1 MRDLT
6 LAINQASV
14 VRKKQSNP
22 ANVLRWNLAIL
33 TSILVLG
40 LTYLFQINSLGTKGY
55 QINNLEKQIKQ
66 LEIDYKQLEV
76 QSSGL
81 KSITRIQ
88 QEAISRNFV
97 PATGVNYVSDNDFAL
112 R

>member
-6 LAINQASV
+6 LAIQQSV

-22 ANVLRWNLAIL
+22 SSTLRWNLAIIC
-33 TSILVLG
+33 SILILG
-40 LTYLFQINSLGTKGY
+40 LTYIFQINSLGTRGY
-55 QINNLEKQIKQ
+55 AIKDLEKKIKQ
-66 LEIDYKQLEV
+66 LEIEHKQLEV

-88 QEAISRNFV
+88 QEAQTRNFV
-97 PATGVNYVSDNDFAL
+97 PTSGVNYIQDGDFAL

>member
-6 LAINQASV
+6 LAINQQTI
-14 VRKKQSNP
+14 VRKKQANP
-22 ANVLRWNLAIL
+22 AGTLRWNLAIL
-33 TSILVLG
+33 ASILILG
-40 LTYLFQINSLGTKGY
+40 LTYLFQINTLGTRGY
-55 QINNLEKQIKQ
+55 NIKNLEQQIKQ
-66 LEIDYKQLEV
+66 LELEHKQLEV

-88 QEAISRNFV
+88 QEAQSRNFV
-97 PATGVNYVSDNDFAL
+97 PTSGVNYIQDGDFAL